1 MKSVEAANL
10 TTAVV
15 QASQHDPL
23 DEGIG
28 VKENEN
34 GLEI

>member
-1 MKSVEAANL
+1 MESVEAANL
-10 TTAVV
+10 MTAVV
-15 QASQHDPL
+15 QASPHDPL
-23 DEGIG
+23 DEGIR